1 MRLSIAALSFALMS
15 TSALAGGGVVVPI
28 DQARTVTFKHPVA
41 TVFVGN
47 PAIADINMV
56 DSHHAF
62 VLGKAYGN
70 TNIIALDGNGREISN
85 TVVSVME
92 NRGATVTVF
101 HGAGQQTMACA
112 GPRCE
117 VSPTPGDAKYKDD
130 VADVG
135 AHHELGTKSAMAQ
148 PQ

>member
-1 MRLSIAALSFALMS
+1 MRRSIAALAFALTA
-15 TSALAGGGVVVPI
+15 TSALAGVVVVPI
-28 DQARTVTFKHPVA
+28 DEARTVTFPRPVA

-70 TNIIALDGNGREISN
+70 TNIIALDTNGHEVSSTI
-85 TVVSVME
+85 VSVME
-92 NRGATVTVF
+92 NRGSLVTVF

-117 VSPTPGDAKYKDD
+117 ISPTPGDAKYKDD
-130 VADVG
+130 LDDVNK
-135 AHHELGTKSAMAQ
+135 HHETGTKSAMAQ
-148 PQ
+148 PSQ